1 MENYTVLCYSLK
13 SPFDTYLAITSIIKY
28 SIWQQNNWKKRCGKD
43 VNIDNSFFKK
53 EGKVMLASHFRLE
66 PYSI

>member
-28 SIWQQNNWKKRCGKD
+28 SIWQKNSWKKRCGKD
-43 VNIDNSFFKK
+43 VNIVNSFFKK

-66 PYSI
+66 HYSI